1 MKIALVKQEVYPD
14 LYVCPPGTT
23 DAAELLFSSAGR
35 VGPIGLFSRLGA
47 EFFIVEEDGAPEC
60 QTYREVIPQIAD
72 TLQLLKTHPLN
83 ELPGQEFKIPGSPY
97 PNGRFAVPCR
107 EIDWSQYDV
116 VISVNVSIPTAVV
129 RRHPD
134 VLFCYMIGEANLASK
149 WARFGYDVCL
159 TQEISRSVTTELGG
173 TIDFPYTFVGPD
185 CLERVLSRHLGRESR
200 GDGLFSE
207 INMSSERPVTR
218 APEALAPLAEQGYPI
233 RLHKQ
238 RISDNL
244 TEIYDAKYFVKL
256 AGRKIRGNSVIEAIS
271 CGTLA
276 LLPREDVIH
285 YQLIPEEC
293 SIETVEDLLGKV
305 RFLDANP
312 EEYRRLLGLQREI
325 VRTLCFDD
333 PLRSLELCAA
343 DKKKIASKS
352 PLLFKMIRGKR
363 HASAVARHLF
373 R

>member
-14 LYVCPPGTT
+14 LYVCPAGTT

-47 EFFIVEEDGAPEC
+47 AFFIVKEDDAPEC

-72 TLQLLKTHPLN
+72 SLQLLNTHPLN
-83 ELPGQEFKIPGSPY
+83 ELPWQEFKIPGSPY

-107 EIDWSQYDV
+107 EPDWSQYDV

-129 RRHPD
+129 ERYPR

-159 TQEISRSVTTELGG
+159 NQEISDSVTSRLGG

-185 CLERVLSRHLGRESR
+185 CLERILSRHLGRESSR
-200 GDGLFSE
+200 EGIFSE
-207 INMSSERPVTR
+207 INMSSERPV
-218 APEALAPLAEQGYPI
+218 AGVPSALASLVEQGYPV

-238 RISDNL
+238 RLSDNL
-244 TEIYDAKYFVKL
+244 TEIFDAKYFVKL
-256 AGRKIRGNSVIEAIS
+256 AGRRIRGNSVIEAIS

-276 LLPREDVIH
+276 LLPKIDVIH
-285 YQLIPEEC
+285 HELIPEEC
-293 SIETVEDLLGKV
+293 TIETVEDLLAKV

-312 EEYRRLLGLQREI
+312 EEYRRLLGLQRDV
-325 VRTLCFDD
+325 VRTLCLEN

-343 DKKKIASKS
+343 DKKKIAAAR
-352 PLLFKMIRGKR
+352 PLVSGLMKGKR
-363 HASAVARHLF
+363 RASAITRYLF